1 MKPLSGVR
9 IVSVEQ
15 FGAGPYGTMLL
26 ADLGAEVVKVENA
39 AIGGDPARKT
49 GPYFLGDNDS
59 EYFQVFNLNKKSVA
73 LDLRTKDG
81 RAALLELAMTADAL
95 MNNLRGDLPA
105 KMGLDYASL
114 GKHKPSI
121 VCVHLSAY
129 GRDNSRASWP
139 GYDYLMQA
147 ESGLMHL
154 TGEPEGPP
162 ARIGAPSMVDQTA
175 GLTAALGLLAA
186 IIQAR
191 STGKGCDVDTC
202 LLDVALHQLGYAATW
217 YLNDGLH
224 LSRQHRS
231 AHYALAPV
239 QTFPTAD
246 GWVFIMC
253 MTDKFWLEL
262 TDAVGRPDLK
272 SDKRF
277 DTLSSRH
284 INRDELTEIL
294 DREFRKQP
302 TRYWLDKLNGVLPVA
317 PVLDVAQALDNPFLA
332 DTQMIRNVPHPA
344 KPGLRALANPIKIN
358 GKRLEQS
365 VCSPFG
371 ADSAAFIGQPSRL
384 GRAAAAKSTSA
395 RER

>member
-15 FGAGPYGTMLL
+15 FGAGPYGMMLL
-26 ADLGAEVVKVENA
+26 ADLGAEVIKVENA

-81 RAALLELAMTADAL
+81 RAALLELVMTADAL

-162 ARIGAPSMVDQTA
+162 ARIGAPSMVDQTT

-277 DTLSSRH
+277 DTLSLRH

-371 ADSAAFIGQPSRL
+371 ADNAAFIGQTSRL
-384 GRAAAAKSTSA
+384 GRSAAAKSTSA
-395 RER
+395 REP